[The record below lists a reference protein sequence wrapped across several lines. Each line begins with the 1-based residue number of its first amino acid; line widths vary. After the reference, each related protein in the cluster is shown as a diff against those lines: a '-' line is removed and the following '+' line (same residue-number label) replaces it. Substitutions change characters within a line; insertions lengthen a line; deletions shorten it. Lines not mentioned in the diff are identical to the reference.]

1 VQSEKDSFNLSD
13 QSDWNNGKQS
23 GFVTEITAENYQRK
37 LQMVK
42 EPQDGVQ
49 KLPTCLIVDVEKRE
63 KKNQETQEK
72 SRKVKAVNF
81 VH

>member
-49 KLPTCLIVDVEKRE
+49 QLPTCLMVDVEKRE

>member
-23 GFVTEITAENYQRK
+23 GFVTEITVENYQRK

-49 KLPTCLIVDVEKRE
+49 QLPTCLMVDVEKRE
-63 KKNQETQEK
+63 KKTKKPKKNQEK
-72 SRKVKAVNF
+72 LRP
-81 VH
+81 

>member
-49 KLPTCLIVDVEKRE
+49 QLPTCLMVDVEKRE
-63 KKNQETQEK
+63 KKTKKPKKNQEK
-72 SRKVKAVNF
+72 LRP
-81 VH
+81 